1 MVRKDSRMMRVF
13 AFPFLCFWL
22 IISTV
27 VYGGL
32 CVICGP
38 FSMKIAQRIAKAWCR
53 HLLGAIGVRVHLTG
67 AEKLDLGNRYVF
79 FSNHQSALDIP
90 VIYSGLPHPL
100 SFIAKKELFMIPFL
114 GWGMAALGHV
124 SIDRSSA
131 RKARQ
136 SIDRG
141 VDHLKRHFLSLI
153 LFPEG
158 TRSPDGKLGQFKKG
172 SFALG
177 LAAGV
182 KVVPLAIRK
191 ASERLP
197 KKSLLVRPGVVYLD
211 IGDPFETAGMGKDV
225 LAERVREAIEKIVN
239 SGIE

>member
-1 MVRKDSRMMRVF
+1 
-13 AFPFLCFWL
+13 
-22 IISTV
+22 
-27 VYGGL
+27 
-32 CVICGP
+32 
-38 FSMKIAQRIAKAWCR
+38 
-53 HLLGAIGVRVHLTG
+53 
-67 AEKLDLGNRYVF
+67 
-79 FSNHQSALDIP
+79 
-90 VIYSGLPHPL
+90 
-100 SFIAKKELFMIPFL
+100 MIPFF

-124 SIDRSSA
+124 SIDRSSP

-141 VDHLKRHFLSLI
+141 VDHLKRHYLSLI

-158 TRSPDGKLGQFKKG
+158 TRSPDGKLGQFKQG

-182 KVVPLAIRK
+182 NVVPLAIRK

-197 KKSLLVRPGVVYLD
+197 KKSLIVRPGIVYLD
-211 IGDPFETAGMGKDV
+211 IGDPFDPAGMEKDI
-225 LAERVREAIEKIVN
+225 LADKVRGEIEKIVN